1 MRDART
7 NGARPRTKKTA
18 ALGFGKEIK
27 KLSWYEK
34 YILCKSVDDHKEA
47 YQGYCERHEIL
58 QQNAEILYNQTNKQG
73 AKPKRTAPT
82 AYKNWNSS
90 RINYLDL
97 EKQLY
102 MPAAAAAP
110 TAESPPMTGNAT
122 DESPPRSGNAADED
136 SDGDGTGYSGDDTES
151 E

>member
-7 NGARPRTKKTA
+7 SGARSRTKKAA
-18 ALGFGKEIK
+18 ALSIGREVK

-34 YILCKSVDDHKEA
+34 YILCRSVDDHKEA

-58 QQNAEILYNQTNKQG
+58 QQNAEILHHLTNQQG

-82 AYKNWNSS
+82 AYKNYHSS

-102 MPAAAAAP
+102 MPAAAAP
-110 TAESPPMTGNAT
+110 TA
-122 DESPPRSGNAADED
+122 ESPPRSGNAADED